1 MKKTNHYPTI
11 LLGMPSNMGIFSLIQ
26 KNLEYHGF
34 YVIPLIY
41 NENEF
46 CYPSLLARFNTKFRQ
61 LILNDK
67 QIKGRLKQYVLSQN
81 LLKDINPTQPVDYA
95 LFIRA
100 DVFHADLLKNIRAQ
114 VKYNMVNYQW
124 DGMHRFPAIWQ
135 QVDIF
140 DRFYVFD
147 YEDLN
152 HPNHHFL
159 PLTNFYFDH
168 DLNHTSS
175 NDADFYFLGAH
186 LTERAHVIAAFGQ
199 YAKQKNWHL
208 DFSIFGTHKNPSSY
222 RKIYPTDNIK
232 LITELT
238 DYEHNLNKAKHA
250 KVLMDFKTPI
260 HNGLSFRAF
269 EALGYRKK
277 LITTNAEVAKYD
289 FYHPNNIFI
298 WDGQD
303 FNGIEA
309 FLQLPY
315 YEIDATIR
323 EKYSFKNWIRYVLDI
338 EPYQAIT
345 LPQSSRY

>member
-1 MKKTNHYPTI
+1 MNTTDHSPTI
-11 LLGMPSNMGIFSLIQ
+11 VLGMPTDMGIFSLVT

-34 YVIPLIY
+34 QVIPLIFK
-41 NENEF
+41 ESEF
-46 CYPSLLARFNTKFRQ
+46 RYPSLLARLNTKFRQ
-61 LILNDK
+61 LVLNDK
-67 QIKGRLKQYVLSQN
+67 QAKNKLKQYVLSQN
-81 LLKDINPTQPVDYA
+81 LLKDIAPIQQIDHA

-100 DVFHADLLKNIRAQ
+100 DVFHADLLKSVHAKI
-114 VKYNMVNYQW
+114 KHNMVSYQW

-147 YEDLN
+147 YADLN
-152 HPNHHFL
+152 HLNHHFL

-175 NDADFYFLGAH
+175 NDADFYFIGSH
-186 LTERAHVIAAFGQ
+186 IPERDSMIAAFGQ
-199 YAKQKNWHL
+199 YAKQKNWRL
-208 DFSIFGTHKNPSSY
+208 DFSISCTHENMADY

-277 LITTNAEVAKYD
+277 LITTNVEVAKYD

-298 WDGQD
+298 WNGQD
-303 FNGIEA
+303 FNGIEE

>member
-1 MKKTNHYPTI
+1 
-11 LLGMPSNMGIFSLIQ
+11 
-26 KNLEYHGF
+26 
-34 YVIPLIY
+34 
-41 NENEF
+41 
-46 CYPSLLARFNTKFRQ
+46 
-61 LILNDK
+61 
-67 QIKGRLKQYVLSQN
+67 
-81 LLKDINPTQPVDYA
+81 
-95 LFIRA
+95 
-100 DVFHADLLKNIRAQ
+100 
-114 VKYNMVNYQW
+114 MVNYQW

-277 LITTNAEVAKYD
+277 LITTNTEVAKYD

-298 WDGQD
+298 WNGQD
-303 FNGIEA
+303 FNGIEE

-345 LPQSSRY
+345 LPQ

>member
-1 MKKTNHYPTI
+1 MNTTDHSPTI
-11 LLGMPSNMGIFSLIQ
+11 VLGMPTDMGIFSLVT

-34 YVIPLIY
+34 QVIPLIFK
-41 NENEF
+41 ESEF
-46 CYPSLLARFNTKFRQ
+46 RYPSLLARLNTKFRQ
-61 LILNDK
+61 LVLNDK
-67 QIKGRLKQYVLSQN
+67 QAKNKLKQYVLSQN
-81 LLKDINPTQPVDYA
+81 LLKDIAPIQQIDHA

-100 DVFHADLLKNIRAQ
+100 DVFHADLLKSVHAKI
-114 VKYNMVNYQW
+114 KHNMVNYQW

-147 YEDLN
+147 YADLN
-152 HPNHHFL
+152 HLNHHFL

-175 NDADFYFLGAH
+175 NDADFYFIGSH
-186 LTERAHVIAAFGQ
+186 IPERDSMIAAFGQ
-199 YAKQKNWHL
+199 YAKQKNWRL
-208 DFSIFGTHKNPSSY
+208 DFSISCTHENMADY

-345 LPQSSRY
+345 LPQSSLS

>member
-1 MKKTNHYPTI
+1 MKMNTINHHPTI
-11 LLGMPSNMGIFSLIQ
+11 VLGMPTDMGIFSLVK

-34 YVIPLIY
+34 QVIPLIFK
-41 NENEF
+41 ESEF
-46 CYPSLLARFNTKFRQ
+46 RYPSLFTRLNIKFRQ
-61 LILNDK
+61 WVLNDK
-67 QIKGRLKQYVLSQN
+67 DAKNKLKQHVLNQN
-81 LLKDINPTQPVDYA
+81 LLKDINLIKHIDHA

-100 DVFHADLLKNIRAQ
+100 DVFHSDLLKSVRA
-114 VKYNMVNYQW
+114 KIKHNMVNYQW

-135 QVDIF
+135 QVDVF

-147 YEDLN
+147 YADLN

-168 DLNHTSS
+168 DLNHISS
-175 NDADFYFLGAH
+175 NAADFYFIGSH
-186 LTERAHVIAAFGQ
+186 IPERDSMIAAFAR
-199 YAKQKNWHL
+199 YAEQKNWQL
-208 DFSIFGTHKNPSSY
+208 DFSISCTHENIATY
-222 RKIYPTDNIK
+222 RKIYPTRNIK

-238 DYEHNLNKAKHA
+238 DYEHNLNQAKHA

-289 FYHPNNIFI
+289 FYHPNNVFI
-298 WDGQD
+298 WNGQD
-303 FNGIEA
+303 FNGIED
-309 FLQLPY
+309 FLNLPY
-315 YEIDATIR
+315 YEMEATIR

-345 LPQSSRY
+345 LPQ

>member
-1 MKKTNHYPTI
+1 MNTTDHSPTI
-11 LLGMPSNMGIFSLIQ
+11 VLGMPTDMGIFSLVT

-34 YVIPLIY
+34 QVIPLIFK
-41 NENEF
+41 ESEF
-46 CYPSLLARFNTKFRQ
+46 RYPSLLARLNTKFRQ
-61 LILNDK
+61 LVLNDK
-67 QIKGRLKQYVLSQN
+67 QAKNKLKQYVLNQN
-81 LLKDINPTQPVDYA
+81 LLKDITPIQQIDHA

-100 DVFHADLLKNIRAQ
+100 DVFHADLLKSVHAKI
-114 VKYNMVNYQW
+114 KHNMVNYQW

-147 YEDLN
+147 YADLN
-152 HPNHHFL
+152 HLNHHFL

-175 NDADFYFLGAH
+175 NDADFYFIGSH
-186 LTERAHVIAAFGQ
+186 IPERDSMIAAFGQ
-199 YAKQKNWHL
+199 YAKQKNWRL
-208 DFSIFGTHKNPSSY
+208 DFSISCTHENMADY

-277 LITTNAEVAKYD
+277 LITTNVEVAKYD

-303 FNGIEA
+303 FDGIEA

-345 LPQSSRY
+345 LPQSSLS

>member
-1 MKKTNHYPTI
+1 MNTTDHSPTI
-11 LLGMPSNMGIFSLIQ
+11 VLGMPTDMGIVSLVK

-34 YVIPLIY
+34 HVIPLIFK
-41 NENEF
+41 ESEF
-46 CYPSLLARFNTKFRQ
+46 RYPSLLARLNTKFRQ
-61 LILNDK
+61 LVLNDK
-67 QIKGRLKQYVLSQN
+67 QAKNKLKQHVLNQN
-81 LLKDINPTQPVDYA
+81 LLKDITPIQQIDHA

-100 DVFHADLLKNIRAQ
+100 DVFHADLLKSVHAKI
-114 VKYNMVNYQW
+114 KHNMVNYQW

-147 YEDLN
+147 YADLN

-175 NDADFYFLGAH
+175 NDADFYFIGSH
-186 LTERAHVIAAFGQ
+186 IPKRDSMIAAFGQ
-199 YAKQKNWHL
+199 YAKQKNWRL

-277 LITTNAEVAKYD
+277 LITTNTEVAKYD

-298 WDGQD
+298 W
-303 FNGIEA
+303 NGYPENDSI
-309 FLQLPY
+309 
-315 YEIDATIR
+315 
-323 EKYSFKNWIRYVLDI
+323 
-338 EPYQAIT
+338 
-345 LPQSSRY
+345 

>member
-1 MKKTNHYPTI
+1 MNTTDHSPTI
-11 LLGMPSNMGIFSLIQ
+11 VLGMPTDMGIFSLVT

-34 YVIPLIY
+34 QVIPLIFK
-41 NENEF
+41 ESEF
-46 CYPSLLARFNTKFRQ
+46 RYPSLLARLNTKFRQ
-61 LILNDK
+61 LVLNDK
-67 QIKGRLKQYVLSQN
+67 QAKNKLKQYVLSQN
-81 LLKDINPTQPVDYA
+81 LLKDIAPIQQIDHA

-100 DVFHADLLKNIRAQ
+100 DVFHADLLKSVHAKI
-114 VKYNMVNYQW
+114 KHNMVNYQW

-147 YEDLN
+147 YADLN
-152 HPNHHFL
+152 HLNHHFL

-175 NDADFYFLGAH
+175 NDADFYFIGSH
-186 LTERAHVIAAFGQ
+186 IPERDSMIAAFGQ
-199 YAKQKNWHL
+199 YAKQKNWRL
-208 DFSIFGTHKNPSSY
+208 DFSISCTHENMADY

-277 LITTNAEVAKYD
+277 LITTNVEVAKYD

-303 FNGIEA
+303 FDGIEA

-345 LPQSSRY
+345 LPQSSLS

>member
-1 MKKTNHYPTI
+1 MNTTDHSPTI
-11 LLGMPSNMGIFSLIQ
+11 VLGMPTDMGIVSLVK

-34 YVIPLIY
+34 HVIPLIC

-46 CYPSLLARFNTKFRQ
+46 RYPSLLARLNTKFRQ

-67 QIKGRLKQYVLSQN
+67 QVKGRLKQYVLSQN
-81 LLKDINPTQPVDYA
+81 LLKDITPIQQIDHA

-100 DVFHADLLKNIRAQ
+100 DVFHADLLKSVHAKI
-114 VKYNMVNYQW
+114 KHNMVNYQW

-345 LPQSSRY
+345 LPQSSLY